1 MAYSDPPPPLL
12 LTKRLSAFLKA
23 KQNPQ
28 LPTLLLTTPQGK
40 IVAYASPRPVAILR
54 THATVAASL
63 VAIHTSSSV
72 EVSSAIPSSGNSD
85 LSSNPPT
92 PGADDGDDNSGN
104 EDDDT
109 PKSHEESSSKKS
121 NARKKAAP
129 LIPPAI
135 ITVQLSDGTVVIR
148 RLKCGLLLVCVGPS
162 VQNPQ
167 HDAKSDQKDAKSI
180 QQDTQSDQQDARSIQ
195 QDKNVVAQD
204 EQLDNSDENASDDPT
219 GSPSAASAV
228 SVRSAESQTTRK
240 SVDSAGPIT
249 IIAMRRRAAD
259 LAYWLDEKLATLKV
273 PEDDFGK
280 GKHAVPP
287 PKAVS

>member
-72 EVSSAIPSSGNSD
+72 EVSSAFPSSGNSD

-92 PGADDGDDNSGN
+92 PGADDDDDDSGN

-109 PKSHEESSSKKS
+109 PKSHEESASKKT

-148 RLKCGLLLVCVGPS
+148 RLKCGLLLICVGPS
-162 VQNPQ
+162 VQDPQ

-180 QQDTQSDQQDARSIQ
+180 QQDTQSDRQDARSIQ

-204 EQLDNSDENASDDPT
+204 EQLDKSDENGSDDPT
-219 GSPSAASAV
+219 SSPSAASAI
-228 SVRSAESQTTRK
+228 SVGSAESQTTRK

-249 IIAMRRRAAD
+249 IITMRRRAAD

-280 GKHAVPP
+280 GKHVVPP